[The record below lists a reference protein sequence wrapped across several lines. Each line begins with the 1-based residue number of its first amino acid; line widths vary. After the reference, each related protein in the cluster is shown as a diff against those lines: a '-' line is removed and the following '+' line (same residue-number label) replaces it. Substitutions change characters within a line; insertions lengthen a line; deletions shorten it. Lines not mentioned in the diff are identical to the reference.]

1 MQSTKEIWK
10 DIEGFE
16 GYYQVSN
23 YGQVKSL
30 DRYIEC
36 TNGDIHYTR
45 HVPERILRQQLD
57 CDGYYRINL
66 IRSNH
71 EKGFGVHRLVA
82 QAFVPNPENKPTVNH
97 IDGNKQNNHVSNL
110 EWATY
115 QEQNDHAVKL
125 GLRSSET
132 MRPAYE
138 KSMTVIKQQV
148 MCIETG
154 QVFES
159 QIEAERQLGL
169 CSTAVWHSIHTGK
182 CAHGTHLHFRRLN
195 INAVN

>member
-23 YGQVKSL
+23 CGDIKSL
-30 DRYIEC
+30 DRYTIC
-36 TNGDIHYTR
+36 NRSGTQFAR
-45 HVPERILRQQLD
+45 HVPERILRQTSD
-57 CDGYYRINL
+57 CDGYFRINL
-66 IRSNH
+66 IKDNH
-71 EKGFGVHRLVA
+71 ERGFAVHRLVA
-82 QAFVPNPENKPTVNH
+82 QAFIPNPENKPTVNH
-97 IDGNKQNNHVSNL
+97 IDGNKQNNCVDNL

-115 QEQNDHAVKL
+115 QEQNDHAVRL

-138 KSMTVIKQQV
+138 KSMTIIKQQV

-154 QVFES
+154 QIFES
-159 QIEAERQLGL
+159 QIDAERKLGL
-169 CSTAVWHSIHTGK
+169 CATAVWHSIHTGK
-182 CAHGTHLHFRRLN
+182 CAHSTNLHFKR
-195 INAVN
+195 VTDDM